1 MMRGYDRDEAYLY
14 MISKIDRD
22 THRELGDLVDSIL
35 SQCIEADMAYMHE
48 SGVLDE
54 EGNAGDA
61 WYEED
66 DAFEYIV
73 DYIAEKNH
81 FNPDQAVAAAMVV
94 NDFMELQAQYMEKKG
109 LVSYEGE

>member
-1 MMRGYDRDEAYLY
+1 MTIRSAPQISTLDAVPKGYR
-14 MISKIDRD
+14 S
-22 THRELGDLVDSIL
+22 S
-35 SQCIEADMAYMHE
+35 
-48 SGVLDE
+48 VLDE

-109 LVSYEGE
+109 LVTYEGE